1 MSLGKPKGLEPN
13 SDVGLIE
20 LKIKTKQGKI
30 ITKANE
36 NKIT

>member
-1 MSLGKPKGLEPN
+1 MSFGKPKGLVPN
-13 SDVGLIE
+13 SDEGLIE
-20 LKIKTKQGKI
+20 LKIKTRHGKI